1 MKIIMGLTKIEGKLN
16 GLHWITTSLFIV
28 ADLAGGGVVAMPL
41 AMVKSGLMAGLLIM
55 IILFIVFTYT
65 AHMLGQNW
73 IRMCQNWPEYNEHC
87 RKPYPEMALK
97 SMGERSRTFTSFV
110 INGMLFGV
118 SIVYLLL
125 ASKIINDIVFSFIG
139 NNVGSCIMLLIVASI
154 MLPVTFLKS
163 PQDFWWA
170 IVVAMFTT
178 LFAVIIIFS
187 GTISDLKTCAPVANY
202 PPFSIKNL
210 FLSLGTFM
218 FSFGGHA
225 VFPTIQHDMK
235 KPNKF
240 TRSSIVAFIL
250 VLTMY
255 IPVTVLGY
263 MVYGDSVQDSI
274 ISSLQI
280 PLLQNI
286 ANAFIAIHCIL
297 TLTIVINPLN
307 QEVEH
312 YLDIPHHFGW
322 QRIGVRTFVMGII
335 VFTAETVPNFGPI
348 LNLIGGTC
356 VTLTSALMPSFFYL
370 FMETRLKMIRDNI
383 NEKKDEN
390 DIYPSILDVYKNTN
404 TSKLIINSIIII
416 LSLICGIA
424 TTISAINEM
433 SDSQFSMPCY
443 LKNYFGENDITT
455 PKIIESFKLI
465 NCCGKYLNES
475 RYNDINV
482 CLNNIS
488 I

>member
-1 MKIIMGLTKIEGKLN
+1 MKLTKVEGKLN

-41 AMVKSGLMAGLLIM
+41 AMVKSGLICGLIIM
-55 IILFIVFTYT
+55 IILFVIFTYT
-65 AHMLGQNW
+65 AHMLGHNW
-73 IRMCQNWPEYNEHC
+73 IRMCQNWPEYTDHC
-87 RKPYPEMALK
+87 RKPYPEMALR

-110 INGMLFGV
+110 INAMLFGV

-125 ASKIINDIVFSFIG
+125 ASKIINDIIFSLVGI
-139 NNVGSCIMLLIVASI
+139 NIGSCLMLLIVASV

-178 LFAVIIIFS
+178 LFAVILVIG
-187 GTISDLKTCAPVANY
+187 GTIADYNTCTPVSYY
-202 PPFSIKNL
+202 PSFSMKNL

-240 TRSSIVAFIL
+240 TRSSIAAFFL

-255 IPVTVLGY
+255 VPVTVLGY
-263 MVYGDSVQDSI
+263 IVYGDSVQDSI
-274 ISSLQI
+274 ISSLQTPI
-280 PLLQNI
+280 LQI
-286 ANAFIAIHCIL
+286 VANALIAVHCIL

-312 YLDIPHHFGW
+312 VLNVPHHFGW
-322 QRIGVRTFVMGII
+322 QRIGVRTFVMIII
-335 VFTAETVPNFGPI
+335 VFTAESVPNFGPI

-356 VTLTSALMPSFFYL
+356 VTLTSALMPSFFHL
-370 FMETRLKMIRDNI
+370 FMETRLKMIRDNV
-383 NEKKDEN
+383 NEKKDESE
-390 DIYPSILDVYKNTN
+390 IYPSIVDVYKNTK
-404 TSKLIINSIIII
+404 TTKLVINCVIII
-416 LSLICGIA
+416 LSIICGVA
-424 TTISAINEM
+424 TTISAIKEM

-443 LKNYFGENDITT
+443 LKNYFDSYDSST

>member
-1 MKIIMGLTKIEGKLN
+1 SIMGLTKIEGKLN

-28 ADLAGGGVVAMPL
+28 ADLAGGGIVAMPL
-41 AMVKSGLMAGLLIM
+41 AMVKSGLVAGLIIM
-55 IILFIVFTYT
+55 TILFLTFSYT
-65 AHMLGQNW
+65 AHMLGHNW
-73 IRMCQNWPEYNEHC
+73 IRMCQNWPEYNKHC
-87 RKPYPEMALK
+87 RKPYPEMALR
-97 SMGERSRTFTSFV
+97 SMGEKSRTFTSFV
-110 INGMLFGV
+110 VNAMLFGI

-125 ASKIINDIVFSFIG
+125 ASKIISDIVFSLIG
-139 NNVGSCIMLLIVASI
+139 INVGSCVMLLIVASI

-178 LFAVIIIFS
+178 LFAVILIFS
-187 GTISDLKTCAPVANY
+187 GIISDYKYCTSKANY
-202 PPFSIKNL
+202 PQFNIKNL

-250 VLTMY
+250 VLIMY
-255 IPVTVLGY
+255 VPVTVLGY
-263 MVYGDSVQDSI
+263 IVYGDSVQDSI

-280 PLLQNI
+280 PVLQNI
-286 ANAFIAIHCIL
+286 ANAFIAVHCIL

-312 YLDIPHHFGW
+312 FLNIPHHFGW
-322 QRIGVRTFVMGII
+322 QRISVRTFVMGII

-370 FMETRLKMIRDNI
+370 FMETRLKMIKDNI

-390 DIYPSILDVYKNTN
+390 DIYPTLIDVYKNTN
-404 TSKLIINSIIII
+404 TSKLIINLLIII

-424 TTISAINEM
+424 TTISAVKEM
-433 SDSQFSMPCY
+433 GDNQFSTPCY
-443 LKNYFGENDITT
+443 LKSYFNEYDTTT
-455 PKIIESFKLI
+455 PKIMESFKLI